1 MSQGA
6 NLKDTGV
13 LDKINSNLLRNS
25 EEIGEALRIA
35 LIVFNKELENLE
47 GIKRKKIILVE
58 NCDNN
63 LRSAQRNLKRCID
76 SSQEKNNRNSCF
88 QQEQLV
94 IIARRN
100 LNRAQEELK
109 RVLRWK
115 IRLNEVI
122 NKYKNTSKKLQTVIE
137 NETPKARAVIH
148 AKKRAIQ
155 AYLDS
160 VSYYNPSQKGSDFET
175 WARDYYFHG
184 RGEKTKV
191 NLILN
196 LHLDKFGDG
205 VGLTKDRSPDVFVNE
220 NGELWDMKAGYENGK
235 IDQDQLRE
243 YRIMLDAGM
252 IKEYKKDTDEIVE
265 IPVNSINYLFETR
278 KGAENN
284 RDVIDSDVLI
294 WFVDENGNP
303 ELLS

>member
-13 LDKINSNLLRNS
+13 LEKIDSSLLKNS
-25 EEIGEALRIA
+25 EDIGKALRIA
-35 LIVFNKELENLE
+35 LTVINKELENLE
-47 GIKRKKIILVE
+47 GIKRKKSNFVD
-58 NCDNN
+58 NCENN

-76 SSQEKNNRNSCF
+76 NSQEQNNRHSCF
-88 QQEQLV
+88 QQEQQLV
-94 IIARRN
+94 IARKN
-100 LNRAQEELK
+100 LKRAQEEL
-109 RVLRWK
+109 RNVIRWK
-115 IRLNEVI
+115 ICLVEVI
-122 NKYKNTSKKLQTVIE
+122 NKYKNTSKKLQTVVE
-137 NETPKARAVIH
+137 NETPKARALIH
-148 AKKRAIQ
+148 AKRRTIQ

-160 VSYYNPSQKGSDFET
+160 VSYSNPSQKGSDFEA

-184 RGEKTKV
+184 RGEEKKV
-191 NLILN
+191 NLLLN

-252 IKEYKKDTDEIVE
+252 IKEYQKDINEIVE
-265 IPVNSINYLFETR
+265 IPVKSINYLFETR

-303 ELLS
+303 ELLR